1 MNTCHFAWPSA
12 LILIL
17 QLAKQGCERGLRML
31 QLALPDGQYPP
42 PVAEKLLLNPP
53 VPLYIIPEFL
63 SPEIGASLG
72 QRGESASFVVVPE
85 AAMDENTGPETW
97 QHNIRT
103 PGEILAMQPKTISTG
118 MQKLSHRYFRL
129 GIPAPDAGHHSGSR
143 RTVDDIHSY
152 PLSTA

>member
-1 MNTCHFAWPSA
+1 
-12 LILIL
+12 
-17 QLAKQGCERGLRML
+17 ML

-42 PVAEKLLLNPP
+42 PLAEKFLLSPP
-53 VPLYIIPEFL
+53 VPLNIILQLL
-63 SPEIGASLG
+63 SPEIGAGLG

-85 AAMDENTGPETW
+85 AAMDENAGPETW
-97 QHNIRT
+97 QHNVWT
-103 PGEILAMQPKTISTG
+103 PREVLAMQPKTITTG
-118 MQKLSHRYFRL
+118 MQKLPHRYFRF